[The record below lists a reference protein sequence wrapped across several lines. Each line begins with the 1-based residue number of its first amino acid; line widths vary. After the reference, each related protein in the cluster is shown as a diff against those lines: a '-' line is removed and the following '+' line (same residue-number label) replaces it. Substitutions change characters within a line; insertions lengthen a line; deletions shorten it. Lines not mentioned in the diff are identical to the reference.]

1 MADSSPF
8 QLRLLGSTNR
18 NINTQNRFSQY
29 LQPRMPPNCVA
40 QTEYICLHCCNTC
53 YNASMKL
60 IEAIRATN
68 DIASSQRGLF
78 TSAQAKVL
86 GVEWCALSR
95 LEGLGNIERLA
106 KGAYRMG
113 GSPSTREENVLAA

>member
-1 MADSSPF
+1 
-8 QLRLLGSTNR
+8 
-18 NINTQNRFSQY
+18 
-29 LQPRMPPNCVA
+29 
-40 QTEYICLHCCNTC
+40 
-53 YNASMKL
+53 MKL

-78 TSAQAKVL
+78 TSAQTKVL

>member
-1 MADSSPF
+1 M
-8 QLRLLGSTNR
+8 
-18 NINTQNRFSQY
+18 
-29 LQPRMPPNCVA
+29 
-40 QTEYICLHCCNTC
+40 HCCNTC
-53 YNASMKL
+53 YNASIKL